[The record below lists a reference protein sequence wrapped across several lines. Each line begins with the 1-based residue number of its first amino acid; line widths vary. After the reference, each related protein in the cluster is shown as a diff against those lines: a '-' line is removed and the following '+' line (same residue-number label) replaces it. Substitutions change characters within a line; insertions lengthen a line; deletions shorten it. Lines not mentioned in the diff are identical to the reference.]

1 LKQIP
6 LLLSLFLGLLIQ
18 GVFYAQSSETLIIA
32 GNTTDIITGQAIEF
46 VTIYREGTTAAVE
59 SNERG
64 FYRITVPANEVISLV
79 FTRIGYNRTS
89 VELGPFPPNANKKYD
104 IALTPT
110 GSDLEVVVRA
120 SEFEYSSMIREDVR
134 AFKLLPTTT
143 GNLESILPSIALG
156 TSSGTGGELSS
167 QYNVRGG
174 NFDENLIYV
183 NDFEIYRPQLI
194 RASQQE
200 GLSFPNIDLIRDLA
214 FSSGG
219 FEANYGDKMSSVMD
233 IRYKRPEQLKGS
245 AELGFLGLST
255 HLEGSKRIGK
265 NDYNKFR
272 YLFGARYR
280 SSRYLLNT
288 LDVVGEYAPQFSDI
302 QGYFTYDLNRDWQ
315 IAYMTNFNR
324 SLYTLVPQERSTAS
338 GLFNYAI
345 RLSAFFEGQEENE
358 FNTFMNG
365 VSLTYVPSKKKN
377 PTYYKFMASTYTSLE
392 DERFDIIG
400 AYRLSQIETNFGS
413 AQVGEDIAILGEG
426 LQQNFVRN
434 YLTLNVTNVE
444 HRGGVEFQRNPEEG
458 VETFFLQWGIKA
470 QREDIQDNLNEWER
484 LDSAGFS
491 IPVKTESLEMYESL
505 KSRNELVS
513 YRFSGFL
520 QNSYT
525 RQIPGQYEMKFNFG
539 IRATYWDL
547 NRELNVSPRAQLTY
561 KPLNIKKDIAWR
573 LAAGLY
579 QQPAFYR
586 ELRRL
591 DGTLN
596 TDISAQKS
604 AQVLVG
610 VTYDI
615 PARAKGGVNLKV
627 ISEVYYKQ
635 LWDLIS
641 YDINNVRIRYSGEND
656 ARGYAMGWD
665 LRVNG
670 EFIQGAESWIN
681 FSFLRTREA
690 LLGVDHLARTPLNP
704 AGEEIKDV
712 PRPSDRLFNMSM
724 FFQDYL
730 PNNENFR
737 SHVVLNIGT
746 GLPFG
751 FPEDNIVNRNSYRL
765 RNYHRVDIGFS
776 MLLWSE
782 KMRELSSKNPF
793 RFSNNAWLSLEIFN
807 LMGVANESGKT
818 WIKTYTGR
826 NYAIPNFLTS
836 RRVNL
841 RIKCDF

>member
-1 LKQIP
+1 LTLFF
-6 LLLSLFLGLLIQ
+6 LLALGESI
-18 GVFYAQSSETLIIA
+18 AQSAEQLIIA
-32 GNTTDIITGQAIEF
+32 GNTTDIITGQAVEF

-79 FTRIGYNRTS
+79 FSRIGYNRTV

-104 IALTPT
+104 IAMTPT

-156 TSSGTGGELSS
+156 TSSGTGGELSA

-233 IRYKRPEQLKGS
+233 IRYKRPEQFKGS

-255 HLEGSKRIGK
+255 HLEGSKTIGK
-265 NDYNKFR
+265 NEYNKFR

-280 SSRYLLNT
+280 STRYLLNT
-288 LDVVGEYAPQFSDI
+288 LDVVGEYAPQFSDL

-324 SLYTLVPQERSTAS
+324 SLYTLVPEERSTAS

-377 PTYYKFMASTYTSLE
+377 PAYYKFMASTFTSLE

-434 YLTLNVTNVE
+434 YLTIHVTNVE
-444 HRGGVEFQRNPEEG
+444 HRGGIEFQAKPEEG
-458 VETFFLQWGIKA
+458 IETHFVQWGLKV

-491 IPVKTESLEMYESL
+491 IPVLEESLELYEHL
-505 KSRNELVS
+505 KSRNDLVS
-513 YRFSGFL
+513 HRFSGFL

-525 RQIPGQYEMKFNFG
+525 RLIPGLYEMKFNFG
-539 IRATYWDL
+539 LRATYWDL
-547 NRELNVSPRAQLTY
+547 NKELNVSPRAQLTY
-561 KPLNIKKDIAWR
+561 KPLNIKKDMAWR

-591 DGTLN
+591 DGSLN
-596 TDISAQKS
+596 TNISAQKS
-604 AQVLVG
+604 AQVLIG
-610 VTYDI
+610 LTYDI
-615 PARAKGGVNLKV
+615 PARQKGGVNLKV
-627 ISEVYYKQ
+627 ISEIYYKQ

-656 ARGYAMGWD
+656 AQGYAMGWD
-665 LRVNG
+665 LRING
-670 EFIQGAESWIN
+670 EFMPGAESWIN

-690 LLGVDHLARTPLNP
+690 LLGIDHLARTPLNP
-704 AGEEIKDV
+704 AGEQVRDV

-751 FPEDNIVNRNSYRL
+751 FPEDNLINRNSYRL

-776 MLLWSE
+776 MLLWNE
-782 KMRELSSKNPF
+782 KMKEKAAKNPF
-793 RFSNNAWLSLEIFN
+793 RFSDNAWLSLEIFN

>member
-1 LKQIP
+1 
-6 LLLSLFLGLLIQ
+6 
-18 GVFYAQSSETLIIA
+18 LIIA
-32 GNTTDIITGQAIEF
+32 GNTTDIITGQAVEF
-46 VTIYREGTTAAVE
+46 VTIYREGTTVAVE

-79 FTRIGYNRTS
+79 FTRIGYNRTL

-104 IALTPT
+104 IAMTPT
-110 GSDLEVVVRA
+110 GSDLEVVVKA

-156 TSSGTGGELSS
+156 TSSGTGGELSA

-233 IRYKRPEQLKGS
+233 IRYKRPEQFKGS

-255 HLEGSKRIGK
+255 HLEGSKTIGK
-265 NDYNKFR
+265 NEYNKFR

-280 SSRYLLNT
+280 STRYLLNT
-288 LDVVGEYAPQFSDI
+288 LDVVGEYAPQFSDL

-324 SLYTLVPQERSTAS
+324 SLYTLVPEERSTAS

-358 FNTFMNG
+358 FNTYMNG

-377 PTYYKFMASTYTSLE
+377 PAYYKFMASTFTSLE
-392 DERFDIIG
+392 DERFDILG

-434 YLTLNVTNVE
+434 YLTIQVANLE
-444 HRGGVEFQRNPEEG
+444 HRGGIEFQRNPEEG
-458 VETFFLQWGIKA
+458 IETFFVQWGLKV
-470 QREDIQDNLNEWER
+470 QREDISDNLNEWER

-491 IPVKTESLEMYESL
+491 IPVLEENLELFQNL
-505 KSRNELVS
+505 KSRNDLVS
-513 YRFSGFL
+513 HRFSGFL

-525 RQIPGQYEMKFNFG
+525 RLIPGLYEMKFNFG
-539 IRATYWDL
+539 LRATYWDL
-547 NRELNVSPRAQLTY
+547 NKELNVSPRAQITY
-561 KPLNIKKDIAWR
+561 KPLNIKKDMAWR

-591 DGTLN
+591 DGSLN
-596 TDISAQKS
+596 TNVSAQKS
-604 AQVLVG
+604 AQVLLG
-610 VTYDI
+610 LTYDI
-615 PARAKGGVNLKV
+615 PARQKGGVNLKV

-665 LRVNG
+665 LRING
-670 EFIQGAESWIN
+670 EFMQGAESWIN

-690 LLGVDHLARTPLNP
+690 LQGIDHLARTPLNP
-704 AGEEIKDV
+704 AGEQVRDV

-730 PNNENFR
+730 PKNENFR

-751 FPEDNIVNRNSYRL
+751 FPEDNLINRNSYRL

-776 MLLWSE
+776 MLLWNE
-782 KMRELSSKNPF
+782 KMIEKASKNPF
-793 RFSNNAWLSLEIFN
+793 RFSDNAWLSLEIFN

>member
-1 LKQIP
+1 LKHHP
-6 LLLSLFLGLLIQ
+6 LLLTLFFLLVLGESI
-18 GVFYAQSSETLIIA
+18 AQSADQLIIA
-32 GNTTDIITGQAIEF
+32 GNTTDIITGQAVEF
-46 VTIYREGTTAAVE
+46 VTIYREGTTVAVE

-79 FTRIGYNRTS
+79 FTRIGYNRTL

-104 IALTPT
+104 IAMTPT
-110 GSDLEVVVRA
+110 GSDLEVVVKA

-156 TSSGTGGELSS
+156 TSSGTGGELSA

-233 IRYKRPEQLKGS
+233 IRYKRPEQFKGS

-255 HLEGSKRIGK
+255 HLEGSKTIGK
-265 NDYNKFR
+265 NEYNKFR

-280 SSRYLLNT
+280 STRYLLNT
-288 LDVVGEYAPQFSDI
+288 LDVVGEYAPQFSDL

-324 SLYTLVPQERSTAS
+324 SLYTLVPEERSTAS

-358 FNTFMNG
+358 FNTYMNG

-377 PTYYKFMASTYTSLE
+377 PAYYKFMASTFTSLE
-392 DERFDIIG
+392 DERFDILG

-434 YLTLNVTNVE
+434 YLTIQVANLE
-444 HRGGVEFQRNPEEG
+444 HRGGIEFQRNPEEG
-458 VETFFLQWGIKA
+458 IETFFVQWGLKV
-470 QREDIQDNLNEWER
+470 QREDISDNLNEWER

-491 IPVKTESLEMYESL
+491 IPVLEENLELFQNL
-505 KSRNELVS
+505 KSRNDLVS
-513 YRFSGFL
+513 HRFSGFL

-525 RQIPGQYEMKFNFG
+525 RLIPGLYEMKFNFG
-539 IRATYWDL
+539 LRATYWDL
-547 NRELNVSPRAQLTY
+547 NKELNVSPRAQITY
-561 KPLNIKKDIAWR
+561 KPLNIKKDMAWR

-591 DGTLN
+591 DGSLN
-596 TDISAQKS
+596 TNVSAQKS
-604 AQVLVG
+604 AQVLLG
-610 VTYDI
+610 LTYDI
-615 PARAKGGVNLKV
+615 PARQKGGVNLKV

-665 LRVNG
+665 LRING
-670 EFIQGAESWIN
+670 EFMQGAESWIN

-690 LLGVDHLARTPLNP
+690 LQGIDHLARTPLNP
-704 AGEEIKDV
+704 AGEQVRDV

-730 PNNENFR
+730 PKNENFR

-751 FPEDNIVNRNSYRL
+751 FPEDNLINRNSYRL

-776 MLLWSE
+776 MLLWNVKMIE
-782 KMRELSSKNPF
+782 KASKNPF
-793 RFSNNAWLSLEIFN
+793 RFSDNAWLSLEIFN